1 MDIKIKARIYALIV
15 TIILTLVVGLLVSGY
30 ITFRKNRFNANQ
42 IRMYR
47 DIDCIIIGTNEETG
61 VGVNKFTRPVIEYR
75 FLIRIIVDT
84 TKYMHMYSGAS
95 GIHNISDTLWYKKG
109 IGDTI
114 HFDYIKK
121 DHFFTLK

>member
-15 TIILTLVVGLLVSGY
+15 TIIIVFGVVLLVNGY
-30 ITFRKNRFNANQ
+30 IKFKKNRFDSNQ
-42 IRMYR
+42 TKMYR

-61 VGVNKFTRPVIEYR
+61 VDINKFTRPAIEYR
-75 FLIRIIVDT
+75 FLIRMVKDT
-84 TKYMHMYSGAS
+84 TKYMHMYSSAS

-114 HFDYIKK
+114 HFDYIKRITFS
-121 DHFFTLK
+121 H